1 MAWTSRLPVHVGSLN
16 RLAIE
21 SRVSECFALP
31 PLPLRE
37 RSTREARR
45 VRGSLPAPNAWSEPS
60 PQPSPDPKSGI
71 PDFGICD
78 GRSRKHPTS
87 AFVMAEVG
95 SIRLRL
101 GEGADNLYFPE
112 RRLGCL

>member
-37 RSTREARR
+37 RSTRQARR
-45 VRGSLPAPNAWSEPS
+45 VRASPS
-60 PQPSPDPKSGI
+60 TECLERTLTPTLS
-71 PDFGICD
+71 
-78 GRSRKHPTS
+78 RS
-87 AFVMAEVG
+87 EVG
-95 SIRLRL
+95 YTRLRL

-112 RRLGCL
+112 RRLGCLVPTRGRPAP